1 MKLLPVSPRS
11 AGLFMILI
19 LTLSP
24 FSLASNENP
33 ENDHGPPS
41 LQDSL
46 SLDAFM
52 DGIMQAHM
60 DNQHIAGATVAIL
73 HEGDTALFKGYGYAD
88 LANDVKADP
97 DTTLFRIGS
106 ISKLFTWIAVLQQV
120 EEGQLDLD
128 RDINHYLSD
137 FRIPETYD
145 KPVTLRSLM
154 SHTPGFEDILLRLF
168 IREDDPVPSLKE
180 IFQNQMP
187 RRIMPPMEEAAYSNH
202 GTGLAQYLVEK
213 TTGKPLEQYVEQHIL
228 EPLGMT
234 RTTFRQ
240 PLPEEL
246 RPDLSNGYAY
256 EDGIFQAKPFEMV
269 PMAGAGG
276 ASTTAGDMLVFMECL
291 LNETRHDTI
300 SLLDSTTYATMKEP
314 VLTHAKGMNPARH
327 GFMDLSKEHITII
340 GHGGNTFLFHSL
352 LALLPEHDTAI
363 FISFNT
369 DTAGRSYHK
378 VLELFLERYFPPPP
392 APEPLS
398 LEMEY
403 LQGFTGTYMSN
414 RRPHSDILKIIGLM
428 NQVEVS
434 ADDDQLRYKDF
445 LGDVHYPEPIDSTTF
460 YLEKNQTKIGFHRQ
474 SEGNAQKL
482 YISNYPIM
490 AFNRIEG
497 LYSPGLHLTL
507 FAVTLACILYI
518 LLFWPWAHFLRR
530 HYEKNP
536 KTPHAL
542 PFIVK
547 LTAWIPAA
555 LFLLFYILLFI
566 SAGGEEIVF
575 GIPAGI
581 RIGLFLPLAAI
592 PFVLI
597 MIWSSIVIWKSPRI
611 RNLSRIFYTLACL
624 AFLLSYWQLY
634 FWNLLGWSY

>member
-1 MKLLPVSPRS
+1 MKLFS
-11 AGLFMILI
+11 
-19 LTLSP
+19 LSP
-24 FSLASNENP
+24 FFSLSVLAFILLFSPMVLVADEATGMQ
-33 ENDHGPPS
+33 DDTPS
-41 LQDSL
+41 LEDSL
-46 SLDAFM
+46 YLDAFM

-88 LANDVKADP
+88 LANEVKVDP

-120 EEGQLDLD
+120 EKGHLDLD
-128 RDINHYLSD
+128 RDINDYLSD
-137 FRIPETYD
+137 IRIPETYD

-168 IREDDPVPSLKE
+168 IREDQPVPALKE

-202 GTGLAQYLVEK
+202 GTGLAQYIVEQ
-213 TTGKPLEQYVEQHIL
+213 TTGKPFEQYVEQHIL

-246 RPDLSNGYAY
+246 RPDVSNGYAY
-256 EDGIFQAKPFEMV
+256 EDGIFQVKPFEVV

-276 ASTTAGDMLVFMECL
+276 ASTTASDMLVFMECL
-291 LNETRHDTI
+291 LNEARHDTI
-300 SLLDSTTYATMKEP
+300 SLLDSATYATMKEP
-314 VLTHAKGMNPARH
+314 VLTHTKGMNPARH

-378 VLELFLERYFPPPP
+378 VLELFLEQYFPPPP
-392 APEPLS
+392 APDPLS
-398 LEMEY
+398 LDMEY
-403 LQGFTGTYMSN
+403 LEGFTGTYMSN

-428 NQVEVS
+428 NTLEVS
-434 ADDDQLRYKDF
+434 ADNDQLRFKDF
-445 LGDVHYPEPIDSTTF
+445 FGDVHYPVPIDSTTF
-460 YLEKNQTKIGFHRQ
+460 YLEKTHTKIGFQRPAD
-474 SEGNAQKL
+474 ENAQKL

-507 FAVTLACILYI
+507 FVVTLICILYI
-518 LLFWPWAHFLRR
+518 LLFWPWAYFLKR

-536 KTPHAL
+536 KAPHTL

-592 PFVLI
+592 PFVLM
-597 MIWSSIVIWKSPRI
+597 MIWSSIVIWKSPGI
-611 RNLSRIFYTLACL
+611 RLLSRIFYNLACL

-634 FWNLLGWSY
+634 FWNLLGWNY